1 MRRSAVARGLRAAWK
16 AIRGNAFVFWGL
28 VTIGVLGLATF
39 IHPILM
45 GWIWPTGIYDP
56 LTGYDIEVFHPSPPS
71 GRHWLGTDNL
81 GRDVASMLLA
91 GLRPTWLLALSAA
104 ITTAVVSTAVA
115 AVGAFHRGWIDATL
129 GRISDAFLLLPAP
142 IVMVVLGSGEFSERM
157 GPIRFGLIY
166 GILAGAGAGA
176 LVLRS
181 QALKVMALPFMDA
194 ARTTGAGSW
203 RLITRHLLPHL
214 YPFAALFMMLAVV
227 GAVVSEGF
235 ASFFGQTAS
244 RLTWGTIVYLGV
256 TFRDPIDGSIA
267 WNSVLAPAIAISLF
281 SAAFFAVS
289 VGLRTITD
297 PRLRRDRTPRLD
309 DLPG

>member
-1 MRRSAVARGLRAAWK
+1 MRTALNTIRSRVTLGWS
-16 AIRGNAFVFWGL
+16 AIRRNRPIFWGV
-28 VTIGVLGLATF
+28 VTIAVLGLATF

-45 GWIWPTGIYDP
+45 GWVWPTGVYDP
-56 LTGYDIEVFHPSPPS
+56 LTGYDIDVLHPSSPS

-91 GLRPTWLLALSAA
+91 GLKPTWLLALSAA
-104 ITTAVVSTAVA
+104 VSTAVA
-115 AVGAFHRGWIDATL
+115 ATVVAALGAFHRGWIEAGL
-129 GRISDAFLLLPAP
+129 GRLSDAILLLPAP
-142 IVMVVLGSGEFSERM
+142 IFMVVLGSGEFSERM

-166 GILAGAGAGA
+166 GLLAGAGAGA
-176 LVLRS
+176 IVLRS
-181 QALKVMALPFMDA
+181 HALKVMALPFMEA
-194 ARTTGAGSW
+194 ARTTGASAT

-244 RLTWGTIVYLGV
+244 RLTWGTVVYLGV
-256 TFRDPIDGSIA
+256 TFRDPVDGSIA
-267 WNSVLAPAIAISLF
+267 WNAVLAPTVAISLF

-289 VGLRTITD
+289 VGLRAITD
-297 PRLRRDRTPRLD
+297 PRGRSRGGQTR
-309 DLPG
+309 